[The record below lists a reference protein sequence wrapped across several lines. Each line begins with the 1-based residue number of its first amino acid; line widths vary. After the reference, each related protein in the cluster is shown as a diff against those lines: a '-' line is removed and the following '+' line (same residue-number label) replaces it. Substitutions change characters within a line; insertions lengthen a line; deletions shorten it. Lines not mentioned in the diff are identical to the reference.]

1 MKITDSIKYIGVN
14 DHISD
19 LFEGQYIIP
28 NGMAYN
34 SYIILDDKI
43 AICDSVDDGFT
54 SEWLNNLEKELNG
67 KKPDYLIIHHMECDH
82 SGSLQTFLDKYPET
96 ILVGNN
102 QTFNFFNNFFDIN
115 KEYERLIVKEGD
127 ILDLGK
133 HKLHFIMAPMIH
145 WPEVMMSYEEN
156 EKVLFS
162 ADAFGKFGAN
172 DVVDPEGWDCEARRY
187 YFGICGKYGS
197 QVQNVLNKLKDK
209 EVNYICSLH
218 GPVLDDNISYYLNKY
233 DIWSSYKA
241 EDKGITIAYTS
252 VYGHTKKVVLD
263 LANKLETLGNHVSI
277 FDLARDDQAE
287 AIEDA
292 FRYDKL
298 VLATTTYNTD
308 IFPPMRSF
316 ITTLK
321 EHNYQNRK
329 IALIENGTWSP
340 MAIKVMKE
348 MLEGLKDID
357 IIENNLTIKSS
368 FKSEDED
375 KLNKLIEELNC

>member
-54 SEWLNNLEKELNG
+54 NEWLNNLEKELNG

-115 KEYERLIVKEGD
+115 KEYEKLIVKEGD
-127 ILDLGK
+127 ILELGK
-133 HKLHFIMAPMIH
+133 HKLHFIMAPMVH

-218 GPVLDDNISYYLNKY
+218 GPVIDDNISYYLNKY

-241 EDKGITIAYTS
+241 EDTGITIAYTS

-263 LANKLETLGNHVSI
+263 LANKLESLGNHVSI

-292 FRYDKL
+292 FRYDRL

-316 ITTLK
+316 ISTLK

-340 MAIKVMKE
+340 MANKVMKE
-348 MLEGLKDID
+348 MLEGLKDIH
-357 IIENNLTIKSS
+357 ILENNLTIKSS

>member
-14 DHISD
+14 DHTSD

-54 SEWLNNLEKELNG
+54 TEWLNNLEKELNG

-115 KEYERLIVKEGD
+115 KEYEKLIVKEGD
-127 ILDLGK
+127 ILELGK
-133 HKLHFIMAPMIH
+133 HKLHFIMAPMVH

-187 YFGICGKYGS
+187 YFGICGKYGA

-209 EVNYICSLH
+209 EINYICSLH
-218 GPVLDDNISYYLNKY
+218 GPILDDNISYYINKY

-263 LANKLETLGNHVSI
+263 LANKLESLGNHVSI

-357 IIENNLTIKSS
+357 ILENNLTIKSS